1 MLRRQALSAISFSI
15 LSGTVLPTLTFG
27 QQSSADP
34 STDSAFQQ
42 QLQALQQMLATSAPA
57 PATATVTECHA
68 LTTETLIRLSRQQ
81 ALSASFCQ
89 CLADAIL
96 RVVDSVDTRR
106 LSSGQ
111 PGTDQR
117 QFLLA
122 LHQQLLNKV
131 WVIAAQTAA

>member
-27 QQSSADP
+27 QQPSADL
-34 STDSAFQQ
+34 STDSVFQL
-42 QLQALQQMLATSAPA
+42 QLQALQQMLATSA

>member
-1 MLRRQALSAISFSI
+1 MLRRQALSAISFGV

-27 QQSSADP
+27 RQSSVDS
-34 STDSAFQQ
+34 STDAAFEL
-42 QLQALQQMLATSAPA
+42 QLQTLQQMLATAA

-89 CLADAIL
+89 CLADAVL
-96 RVVDSVDTRR
+96 RLVNSVDTRR
-106 LSSGQ
+106 LSSGH

-117 QFLLA
+117 QFLLTV
-122 LHQQLLNKV
+122 HQQLLSKV
-131 WVIAAQTAA
+131 WAIAAQTAA

>member
-27 QQSSADP
+27 QQPSADL
-34 STDSAFQQ
+34 STDSVFQL
-42 QLQALQQMLATSAPA
+42 QLQALQQMLATSAPM
-57 PATATVTECHA
+57 TATVTECHA

-106 LSSGQ
+106 LSSGYH
-111 PGTDQR
+111 GTDQR

>member
-15 LSGTVLPTLTFG
+15 LGGTVLPTLTFG
-27 QQSSADP
+27 QPSSADL
-34 STDSAFQQ
+34 SADSAFQR
-42 QLQALQQMLATSAPA
+42 QLQALQQMLATTA
-57 PATATVTECHA
+57 PATATVIDCHA
-68 LTTETLIRLSRQQ
+68 LTTETLIRLRRQQ

-106 LSSGQ
+106 LSSGHT
-111 PGTDQR
+111 GTEQR